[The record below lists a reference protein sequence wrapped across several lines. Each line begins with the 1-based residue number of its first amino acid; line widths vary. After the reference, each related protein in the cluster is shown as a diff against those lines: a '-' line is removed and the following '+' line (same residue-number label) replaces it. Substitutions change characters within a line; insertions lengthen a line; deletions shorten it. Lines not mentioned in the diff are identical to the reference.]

1 MKVVKYSALLAMLTL
16 SLSAG
21 LFARDKS
28 KDRNEAKFTLV
39 DSVQVGST
47 ELKAGDYKATWDGSG
62 PDVQV
67 KILQGKN
74 VVATVPAKLVDDS
87 SGQDSITVG
96 DPSKLLQQIH
106 FRNLHKS
113 LVFSPAVA
121 AQS

>member
-28 KDRNEAKFTLV
+28 KDKNEGKFTLV
-39 DSVQVGST
+39 DSVQVGSS
-47 ELKAGDYKATWDGSG
+47 ELKAGDYKATWNGSG

-67 KILQGKN
+67 IILQGKD

-96 DPSKLLQQIH
+96 DPSKLLQEIH
-106 FRNLHKS
+106 FRSLHKS
-113 LVFSPAVA
+113 LVFSAAVA